1 MDTKIYKRILDA
13 GVITE
18 REVNTMKNRA
28 NKGFAS
34 DVRQILSNGPLRITP
49 EQTKKGIDWLI
60 NQWKTPKGK
69 TRKHNPFNQREQVIL
84 SHFDHFELRTFID
97 VGGFFN
103 YWYLP
108 VYRAYSK
115 KGMYFDYFV
124 EYAKRNPITILR

>member
-28 NKGFAS
+28 NRGFVS
-34 DVRQILSNGPLRITP
+34 DVGQIFSNGPLLITP
-49 EQTKKGIDWLI
+49 EQTKKGIDWLV

-69 TRKHNPFNQREQVIL
+69 TRKNNPFTQREQVII

-103 YWYLP
+103 IWYLP
-108 VYRAYSK
+108 VYRVYSK
-115 KGMYFDYFV
+115 KGMYFDYYV
-124 EYAKRNPITILR
+124 EFAERNPITILR